1 MPEFTK
7 DSKKI
12 ITATIAIDDHFIRET
27 SLIENSIHEM
37 IIACTYSKKSRG
49 TGTDGVFLA
58 MLDQSGKVVKY
69 KNGYYEFPLQELQK
83 FESARSKRRMD
94 RKDDYEAPDIKVR
107 NILVEA
113 DGSVFIACEEYYLI
127 VTTYTSSSGG
137 TATTRTYY
145 YEDIPGAK
153 ISAAGKFEW
162 LRKITK
168 NKRAAGAAAPWVL
181 SLSAMPPAII
191 FYNPVI

>member
-1 MPEFTK
+1 
-7 DSKKI
+7 
-12 ITATIAIDDHFIRET
+12 
-27 SLIENSIHEM
+27 
-37 IIACTYSKKSRG
+37 
-49 TGTDGVFLA
+49 
-58 MLDQSGKVVKY
+58 
-69 KNGYYEFPLQELQK
+69 
-83 FESARSKRRMD
+83 MD

-127 VTTYTSSSGG
+127 VTTYTSPSGG

-191 FYNPVI
+191 FYTPVI